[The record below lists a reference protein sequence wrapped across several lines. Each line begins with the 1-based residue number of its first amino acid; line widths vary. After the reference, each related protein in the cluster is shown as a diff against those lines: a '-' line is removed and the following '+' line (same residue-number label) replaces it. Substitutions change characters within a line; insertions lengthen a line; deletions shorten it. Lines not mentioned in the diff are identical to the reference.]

1 MSQSRVDRRI
11 KKVECDRLS
20 VVIEDELKD
29 YYDSTNNI
37 FEDALMD
44 IGVSNNDPLTDD
56 PLFENE
62 ITDNERELHSES
74 DFDINEEESSDNYD
88 FSSDEEFLDCEDEM
102 EEDANDGDAPLYQG
116 SVITKQQAITAIITF
131 MIAYGLSYVGSTAI
145 CI

>member
-37 FEDALMD
+37 YEDALMD
-44 IGVSNNDPLTDD
+44 IGVSNDDPLTDDPLTDD
-56 PLFENE
+56 PLFENDIE

-74 DFDINEEESSDNYD
+74 DFDINDEESSENYD
-88 FSSDEEFLDCEDEM
+88 FSSDEEFLNCEDEM
-102 EEDANDGDAPLYQG
+102 EEDTNDGDG
-116 SVITKQQAITAIITF
+116 HH
-131 MIAYGLSYVGSTAI
+131 
-145 CI
+145 